1 MILKSG
7 DFIERDGVVFKVV
20 LPVNQ
25 TSETTSPVPI
35 RKVNR
40 IITTGARFIVRTD
53 GGTHH
58 IRVTDFT
65 YFKQVTIKE
74 AILLVNPMTGAM
86 RSR

>member
-20 LPVNQ
+20 LPANQ

-35 RKVNR
+35 RKVTR
-40 IITTGARFIVRTD
+40 ITASGSRIIVRTD

-65 YFKQVTIKE
+65 YFKRITIQE
-74 AILLVNPMTGAM
+74 AILLVNPMAGAM